1 MMIGSARLIDNLYYF
16 DDNRFENKQAQGFIG
31 SVRSILVHDQ
41 IMLWHNRLRHP
52 SLFYLKHLFPDLFKG
67 LDCTS
72 FDCETCFLAKSHCN
86 SYKIKLYC
94 ASKPFYLIH
103 SDVWGPS
110 KITTLTGKKWFVMF
124 IDDHTCLCWL
134 YLMNSKSAVAKLFQ
148 DFYSMVENQFQTK
161 INIL

>member
-1 MMIGSARLIDNLYYF
+1 M
-16 DDNRFENKQAQGFIG
+16 
-31 SVRSILVHDQ
+31 
-41 IMLWHNRLRHP
+41 HNRLGHP
-52 SLFYLKHLFPDLFKG
+52 SFFYLEHLFPDLFKG